1 MVNTTK
7 QNREDMDI
15 KTIYYYKSNKIEK
28 KLTTLRKVVRK
39 HNQVFNK
46 NSQNIGFLGDLIN
59 LEKRLYEVLHFTG
72 E

>member
-1 MVNTTK
+1 
-7 QNREDMDI
+7 MDL
-15 KTIYYYKSNKIEK
+15 KTRYYYKSNEIEK

-59 LEKRLYEVLHFTG
+59 LENRLDEVLHFTRG
-72 E
+72 